1 MREVQHK
8 IKIKF
13 KKKGTGNSSLATKR
27 EATILLSEHLDGGST
42 MISVEVPVTGDGPQA
57 GEWDKAGRKGPRG

>member
-27 EATILLSEHLDGGST
+27 EASILISEHLDGGST
-42 MISVEVPVTGDGPQA
+42 MLSMEVSVTGDGQQA
-57 GEWDKAGRKGPRG
+57 GKWDKAGRKGPRG